1 MTLSEIT
8 NALGAIGTAL
18 AGVLTI
24 SGIIGAIYA
33 GYKWS
38 FNKGYKRAKKEIQE
52 DHYRQQLR
60 NVYAPLRSLLLD
72 IQVTTGGSILYPY
85 LRQRIKRSFRL
96 ARNGKF
102 KNAIT
107 AIIDK
112 GISGPSANR
121 IEFRPGLPLS
131 KIKAILTSNASL
143 VDPVMM
149 DLYQRVDR
157 AQHERRRGNEN
168 ELLPEELDLFDH
180 IIEKYNE
187 LSKRFA

>member
-60 NVYAPLRSLLLD
+60 NIYAPLRSLLLD
-72 IQVTTGGSILYPY
+72 IQVTTGRSILYPY

-96 ARNGKF
+96 ARSGKF

-112 GISGPSANR
+112 GISGPSAEV
-121 IEFRPGLPLS
+121 EFGPGFPLS
-131 KIKAILTSNASL
+131 KIKAILTSNAPL
-143 VDPVMM
+143 ADPVMM

-157 AQHERRRGNEN
+157 AQYEGRRGYEN